1 MNALQIKP
9 LVVPAR
15 LTATTNGP
23 AVDLLAF
30 DGKAMIGLNAGAT
43 EGATMT
49 LDVKIQHSV
58 DGTTNWTDATML
70 SGTTQVPAAFTQVT
84 NAAASA
90 QTLDIE
96 ISNYHR
102 YIRAVQT
109 LGGTSPAVT
118 AAVTLVAKQRKV

>member
-9 LVVPAR
+9 LVVPVR
-15 LTATTNGP
+15 ITATTNGP

-30 DGKAMIGLNAGAT
+30 DGKAMIALNSGAT

-49 LDVKIQHSV
+49 LDVKIQHSA
-58 DGTTNWTDATML
+58 DGSTGWADATIL
-70 SGTTQVPAAFTQVT
+70 SGAAQVPAAFAQVT

-90 QTLDIE
+90 QTMDID
-96 ISNYHR
+96 ISTFHR

-109 LGGTSPAVT
+109 LAGTSPAVT
-118 AAVTLVAKQRKV
+118 AAVSLVAKQRKV